1 MPDDQHLPK
10 QLQKLCHRQCCL
22 ALHRDYLMV
31 IEDSQQV
38 QVDYLGIQRVY
49 RSVGLIMD
57 ELVIATAQGSFRLM
71 HLASPKSRE
80 FVAHLNYQ
88 IRQTLKRA
96 LLQITIPAEQDFELT
111 QKSSREYYLSQSQI
125 QWFVQQHSK
134 AGLVLAHP
142 YLAKLTEHD
151 FSEDEQVLWQ
161 QVALWQKVIAADNQS
176 IVDYNERFIA
186 QEIKQYQSLFSQIE
200 SYPLTAEQQRAVVC
214 EEDRQLL
221 IASAGSGKSSTLV
234 AKVAYLLKKGLA
246 QPHEICVLA
255 YNEEAARS
263 IAERIGQ
270 MQTRLQLFS
279 DGQQLQGQC
288 YSATF
293 HALGLAVLRAQG
305 ENIALSPLANAN
317 RKEMLAYFQT
327 KVEVLLEEESFA
339 DSWYDYL
346 ALAKKPRPNLF
357 NFKSQKAYYDYLSQ
371 MGASYASS
379 KEGKKRP
386 IFTALNGTKVSSMEA
401 LTIANWLI
409 SQGVKFHYLQPLAGS
424 KNKNALADFYFP
436 EADLYHFH
444 FALNAKNQWPD
455 FLPDYGS
462 FIDKKRKAALR
473 LKIDFIETRSAQFDD
488 GSILQTLKRQLQD
501 EGISFNPLSNEE
513 LAQLVN
519 KQYQPEDDLPI
530 FEAFLRHFKANGG
543 DTSAF
548 DQELAQTEVHDP
560 IRTTLFLEI
569 FKPLYQAY
577 QQDLE
582 AAGQID
588 FNDQINL
595 ACERLESREFVH
607 PFKYIL
613 VDEFQDIS
621 QDRKRL
627 LQALLNQHAQC
638 KLMAV
643 GDDWQSIYRFS
654 GADIDIMTHFSRH
667 FGYAATNYLTQTFR
681 CYQGIADVAAEFVQ
695 QNPEQLRKDVK
706 AHADINVDQVRIEA
720 YESESDQLDWV
731 QKLLWRLNSTAE
743 KRGIQLSVYLLARY
757 HRQRPDNLLNYQARY
772 PSLQIQFK
780 TIHASKG
787 LEADYVILMGLES
800 GPYGFPSERSDDP
813 ILHLV
818 IPQPEAFSHAE
829 ERRLLYVALTRAK
842 RGVFVLSSATDRSEF
857 ITQLGKIKRVQLSEK
872 LVEVELCP
880 KCHSGKMQER
890 RGPYSIF
897 LGCSNYPACDHS
909 EKKICPKCE
918 TGYMAARES
927 EHGRFY
933 GCSTYPKCDYIDQ

>member
-1 MPDDQHLPK
+1 MPDAQYTA
-10 QLQKLCHRQCCL
+10 QSQQKLCHRQRCL
-22 ALHRDYLMV
+22 ELHADYLLMH
-31 IEDSQQV
+31 DGQQR
-38 QVDYLGIQRVY
+38 QQIDYLAIVRVY
-49 RSVGLIMD
+49 RSIGLVMD
-57 ELVIATAQGSFRLM
+57 ELVISTAQGSFRLQ
-71 HLASPKSRE
+71 HLATSKSRA
-80 FVAHLNYQ
+80 FVAHLHYQ
-88 IRQTLKRA
+88 IRHRLKKALQQVTLPSTPVLA
-96 LLQITIPAEQDFELT
+96 SLTESSAAVYFSQQCIQNLL
-111 QKSSREYYLSQSQI
+111 K
-125 QWFVQQHSK
+125 QWNQQ
-134 AGLVLAHP
+134 AGQLLAHP
-142 YLAKLTEHD
+142 YLNKLCAED
-151 FSEDEQVLWQ
+151 FSADEQS
-161 QVALWQKVIAADNQS
+161 LWQKISLWQAYLAEDNAAIQAH
-176 IVDYNERFIA
+176 NERFMA
-186 QEIKQYQSLFSQIE
+186 AEIEQYAALFSQIE

-234 AKVAYLLKKGLA
+234 AKVAYLLNKGLA
-246 QPHEICVLA
+246 KPHQICVLA

-263 IAERIGQ
+263 IGERLAA
-270 MQTRLQLFS
+270 MQQKLQLFS
-279 DGQQLQGQC
+279 NGESC

-305 ENIALSPLANAN
+305 QTIALSHLASAN
-317 RKEMLAYFQT
+317 RKEMLAYLQSKIAF
-327 KVEVLLEEESFA
+327 LLQDEDFA

-357 NFKSQKAYYDYLSQ
+357 ALPTQKAYYDYLSQ
-371 MGASYASS
+371 MGASYAAS

-386 IFTALNGTKVSSMEA
+386 IFTALNGMKVSSLET
-401 LTIANWLI
+401 LTMANWLV
-409 SQGVKFHYLQPLAGS
+409 SQGVEFTYLQPLAGS
-424 KNKNALADFYFP
+424 KNKSTLADFYFP

-444 FALNAKNQWPD
+444 FALNAQKKWPE
-455 FLPDYGS
+455 FLPEYGS
-462 FIDKKRKAALR
+462 FVDKKRKAAQR
-473 LKIDFIETRSAQFDD
+473 LKIDFIETYSAQFDD
-488 GSILQTLKRQLQD
+488 GSVLQTLKQQLQAHAVA
-501 EGISFNPLSNEE
+501 FHPLSNEA

-519 KQYQPEDDLPI
+519 KHYRPEDDLPI

-543 DTSAF
+543 DSAAF
-548 DQELAQTEVHDP
+548 EQELASTEVHDP

-577 QQDLE
+577 QDDLQS
-582 AAGQID
+582 AGQID

-595 ACERLESREFVH
+595 ACERLESHEFVH
-607 PFKYIL
+607 PFNYIL

-627 LQALLNQHAQC
+627 LQALLNQNPQC

-654 GADIDIMTHFSRH
+654 GADIDIMTHFDRH
-667 FGYAATNYLTQTFR
+667 FGFAATNYLTQTFR

-695 QNPEQLRKDVK
+695 QNPEQLRKGVK
-706 AHADINVDQVRIEA
+706 AHADIPADQVRIEA

-731 QKLLWRLNSTAE
+731 QKLLWRLNNTAQ
-743 KRGIQLSVYLLARY
+743 KRDVTLSVYLLARY
-757 HRQRPDNLLNYQARY
+757 HRQKPDNLAHYQARY
-772 PSLQIQFK
+772 AALQITFK
-780 TIHASKG
+780 TIHSSKG

-842 RGVFVLSSATDRSEF
+842 RGVFVLSSASDRSEF
-857 ITQLGKIKRVQLSEK
+857 VTQLGKIKRVKMSDK
-872 LVEVELCP
+872 LVEVPLCP

-897 LGCSNYPACDHS
+897 LGCSNYPACDYS
-909 EKKICPKCE
+909 EKKICPKCA

-927 EHGRFY
+927 DHGRFY

>member
-1 MPDDQHLPK
+1 MTNLPNNAEFSG
-10 QLQKLCHRQCCL
+10 LQ
-22 ALHRDYLMV
+22 AF
-31 IEDSQQV
+31 SGQQ
-38 QVDYLGIQRVY
+38 
-49 RSVGLIMD
+49 
-57 ELVIATAQGSFRLM
+57 
-71 HLASPKSRE
+71 
-80 FVAHLNYQ
+80 
-88 IRQTLKRA
+88 
-96 LLQITIPAEQDFELT
+96 
-111 QKSSREYYLSQSQI
+111 YLSQ
-125 QWFVQQHSK
+125 
-134 AGLVLAHP
+134 GLVQNFLAQLDKHSGALLAHP
-142 YLAKLTEHD
+142 YFVKLGKED
-151 FSEDEQVLWQ
+151 FSSNEQSLWQ
-161 QVALWQKVIAADNQS
+161 QVQLWQQLIHADNQT
-176 IVDYNERFIA
+176 IIDYNHA
-186 QEIKQYQSLFSQIE
+186 YTQQEIERYQELFSQVE
-200 SYPLTAEQQRAVVC
+200 SYPLTEEQQRAVVC

-246 QPHEICVLA
+246 QPHQICVLA

-263 IAERIGQ
+263 ISERIAK
-270 MQTRLQLFS
+270 MQNKLQLFC

-305 ENIALSPLANAN
+305 QNVALSSLASAN
-317 RKEMLAYFQT
+317 RNEMMAYLQS
-327 KVEVLLEEESFA
+327 KVESLLQEEDFA
-339 DSWYDYL
+339 HSWYDYL

-357 NFKSQKAYYDYLSQ
+357 AFKTQKAYYDYLSQ
-371 MGASYASS
+371 MGASYAAS

-386 IFTALNGTKVSSMEA
+386 IFTALNGTKVSSMET
-401 LTIANWLI
+401 LMIANWLV
-409 SQGVKFHYLQPLAGS
+409 SQGVEFRYLQPLSGS
-424 KNKNALADFYFP
+424 KNRNALADFYFP
-436 EADLYHFH
+436 RADLYHFH
-444 FALNAKNQWPD
+444 FALNAEKKWPI
-455 FLPDYGS
+455 FLSDYGS
-462 FIDKKRKAALR
+462 FIDKKRKAAQR
-473 LKIDFIETRSAQFDD
+473 FKADYIETTSAQFDD
-488 GSILQTLKRQLQD
+488 GTILQTLKQQLHD
-501 EGISFNPLSNEE
+501 EGVEFNPLSNNE

-548 DQELAQTEVHDP
+548 DQELAQTEVNDP

-577 QQDLE
+577 QDDLQSV
-582 AAGQID
+582 GQID

-595 ACERLESREFVH
+595 ACEQLENRQFVH
-607 PFKYIL
+607 PFTYIL

-627 LQALLNQHAQC
+627 LQALLNQNSQC

-654 GADIDIMTHFSRH
+654 GADIDIMTHFSNH
-667 FGYAATNYLTQTFR
+667 FDYAATNYLTQTFR
-681 CYQGIADVAAEFVQ
+681 CYQGIADVAAQFVQ
-695 QNPEQLRKDVK
+695 QNPEQLRKEVK

-772 PSLQIQFK
+772 SSLQIQFK

-800 GPYGFPSERSDDP
+800 GSYGFPSERSDDP

-842 RGVFVLSSATDRSEF
+842 RGVFVLSNAVDRSEF
-857 ITQLGKIKRVQLSEK
+857 VTQLGNIERVQMSDK